1 MVALEDHMEEVV
13 VLDVLAPTCVYT
25 FICVEIKRTPQ
36 QSRLVCSKTWCED
49 DGGERWPIFFIFI
62 VRRSIEG
69 LRRPDFLPPSSSSLS
84 LFRTTNPM
92 SLWQDLLVKEF
103 WLSYLL
109 TYLVGWPSK
118 TSLFCTLTFDSDL
131 RPACH
136 MKPSSRNHSCR
147 ARIFS
152 RSVFLL
158 WHLSSMEAGSKKP
171 IAHPWSSMH
180 GWKCTN
186 STKKSGWRR
195 LAYNMVCTW
204 KPVRLKFKIVHGW
217 LRY

>member
-1 MVALEDHMEEVV
+1 MVTLEDHMEEVV
-13 VLDVLAPTCVYT
+13 VLDVLKTNTETVVSHV
-25 FICVEIKRTPQ
+25 FQKVQRT
-36 QSRLVCSKTWCED
+36 LVRED
-49 DGGERWPIFFIFI
+49 HFCLFLSWS
-62 VRRSIEG
+62 RSIEG
-69 LRRPDFLPPSSSSLS
+69 RGRPDFFCPSNSSLS
-84 LFRTTNPM
+84 VFLTQWPTLWVYDRTYW
-92 SLWQDLLVKEF
+92 SKSSDLVT
-103 WLSYLL
+103 YIL

-158 WHLSSMEAGSKKP
+158 WHLSSMAAGSKKP